1 ARSRW
6 SRHGGG
12 DVPAFL
18 RRAAH
23 VRVDSAFRRGRQYF
37 GGWRGKGRRAV
48 RRSLERG
55 STGCAQGRGAHLPE
69 GARFVGRG
77 SRSMITTPVDTFV
90 LASADGGTAWGAL
103 WAFFQEWPAMWPDLW
118 LGTQDTLYMVWWATF
133 FGVLFGLPLGVL
145 LVVTDREGLVP
156 APVVR
161 AVASAVVNIGRSL
174 PFIVLMVA
182 VLTLTRFLVGTTI
195 GPTAAIVPL
204 SIGAIPF
211 FARLVETSLREVDR
225 EVIEAAHAMGTRKF
239 TIVGKVMLPEALT
252 GLIAGLMMT

>member
-1 ARSRW
+1 
-6 SRHGGG
+6 
-12 DVPAFL
+12 
-18 RRAAH
+18 
-23 VRVDSAFRRGRQYF
+23 
-37 GGWRGKGRRAV
+37 
-48 RRSLERG
+48 
-55 STGCAQGRGAHLPE
+55 
-69 GARFVGRG
+69 
-77 SRSMITTPVDTFV
+77 MITTPVDTFV

-103 WAFFQEWPAMWPDLW
+103 RAFLQEWSTMWPDLW

-161 AVASAVVNIGRSL
+161 AVASAAVNIGRSL

-182 VLTLTRFLVGTTI
+182 VLALTRFLVGTTI

-239 TIVGKVMLPEALT
+239 TIIVKVMLPEALT
-252 GLIAGLMMT
+252 GLIAGLMMTVVTLISYSAMAGAIGGGGLGDLAIREGYQRFNDHYLWATVILLVVIVQVLQSLGDLLVRRLSRP